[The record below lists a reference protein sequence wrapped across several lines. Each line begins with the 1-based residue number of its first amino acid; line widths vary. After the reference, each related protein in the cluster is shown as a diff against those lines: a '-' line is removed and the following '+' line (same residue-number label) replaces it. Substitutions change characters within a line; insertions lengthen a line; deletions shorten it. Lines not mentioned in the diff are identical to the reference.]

1 MDDFNKPKI
10 IYPCIMSKS
19 PSFMLDDNAKY
30 YTVAPGNII
39 TGKDLE
45 YLIACLNSK
54 IFYFASRKYYTGGG
68 IEGEL
73 KTNRLL
79 ILPIPMPSSIKET
92 HLEQLKKYC
101 LEINGLICNPNYET
115 SYRELLRKIDNILLE
130 ILNLTAK
137 EYDYILNFEF

>member
-19 PSFMLDDNAKY
+19 PSFMLDGDAKY
-30 YTVAPGNII
+30 YTIAPGNII
-39 TGKDLE
+39 VGKNLE

-54 IFYFASRKYYTGGG
+54 IFYFALRKYYMGGG

-79 ILPIPMPSSIKET
+79 ILPIPLPSCIKES
-92 HLEQLKKYC
+92 HLEQLEKYS
-101 LEINGLICNPNYET
+101 LDINSIINNLNYEI
-115 SYRELLRKIDNILLE
+115 SCHESIKKIDDILLE
-130 ILNLTAK
+130 ILNLTVE
-137 EYDYILNFEF
+137 EYNYIFNFEF